1 MVKLVGKGK
10 GKKKKVTVAEGAN
23 RKVSPN
29 VSLKGRKTNE
39 LTTCLIEKASPKTML
54 VSDNMRDVRRS
65 QRIMD
70 KAAVT

>member
-1 MVKLVGKGK
+1 MVKVVGKGK
-10 GKKKKVTVAEGAN
+10 GKKKKVTVAKGAKS
-23 RKVSPN
+23 KVSPN

-39 LTTCLIEKASPKTML
+39 LTTCLIEKASPKTGL